1 MGTVQRA
8 IDVQVPIRTA
18 YEQWTRFEDFPFFME
33 GVESVTQYDD
43 VSLSWVGD
51 IGGTRQE
58 WDAEVTAQVPNRRVA
73 WRAVDGAPGGGAV
86 TFHRLGPEST
96 RVLLRLDFEPYGVPG
111 HVGDPDAAMSRRAEA
126 DLRRFRAFVEGRDG
140 RAG

>member
-8 IDVQVPIRTA
+8 IDVRVPIRTA
-18 YEQWTRFEDFPFFME
+18 YEQWARFEDYPFFME

-51 IGGTRQE
+51 TGGILRE
-58 WDAEVTAQVPNRRVA
+58 WDAEVVACVPNRRVA
-73 WRAVDGAPGGGAV
+73 WRAVEGSPDGGAV

-96 RVLLRLDFEPYGVPG
+96 RVLLRLDFDPEGVPA
-111 HVGDPDAAMSRRAEA
+111 HLGDPDTAMSRRAET
-126 DLRRFRAFVEGRDG
+126 DLRRFRVFVESRSGSPG
-140 RAG
+140 

>member
-8 IDVQVPIRTA
+8 IDVRVPIRTA
-18 YEQWTRFEDFPFFME
+18 YEQWARFEDYPCFME

-51 IGGTRQE
+51 SGGTRRE
-58 WDAEVTAQVPNRRVA
+58 WDAEVTARVPNRRVA
-73 WRAVDGAPGGGAV
+73 WQAVEGIPNGGAV

-96 RVLLRLDFEPYGVPG
+96 RVLLRLDFEPYGVAG
-111 HVGDPDAAMSRRAEA
+111 DLGDPDTAMSRRAEG
-126 DLRRFRAFVEGRDG
+126 DLRRFRAFVELRGGRSG
-140 RAG
+140 